1 MAINRALVPVDGS
14 EVSFKAARFAALLAA
29 KQGWEVV
36 VLHVVERQPMPSFAF
51 PDGIMESA
59 LENLRN
65 QGRHVLAQAEQ
76 VFIEAGVKVDTKLV
90 EGSAPEMIITE
101 TNEGCCG
108 IVVLGSTG
116 MGRGRLS
123 SVLFGSVA
131 EQVIRAVKVPVV
143 LVKWDTIVD

>member
-14 EVSFKAARFAALLAA
+14 EVSLKAARFAAQLAV
-29 KQGWEVV
+29 KQGWEVIL
-36 VLHVVERQPMPSFAF
+36 LHVVERQPMPGFAF

-65 QGRHVLAQAEQ
+65 EGRNVLAQAKQ
-76 VFIEAGVKVDTKLV
+76 VFIETGVKVDTKLV
-90 EGSAPEMIITE
+90 EGSAPEMIIAETE
-101 TNEGCCG
+101 EGCCG

-131 EQVIRAVKVPVV
+131 EQVVRAVRVPVV